1 MMKEIPNFKYPY
13 SQRNV
18 VAIRHENVDGI
29 DLILWSKSLDNYFYV
44 DDAKILE
51 DVKKVIIRK
60 REGFKNI
67 YFEIDSFLK
76 EDLTKMGF
84 DGEMIEFN
92 NPIKG
97 RLSSPLESYFDYN
110 TNCNL
115 DCCYCYNRKGEYDIS
130 RGYKIQEQMSI
141 DNIKLILNTLRENGV
156 MRNHLAGGE
165 PTINLNH
172 LRVYLETSKELGL
185 NQSIVTNGTL
195 LGNDKK
201 GKEACEII
209 MYNDLISATISV
221 EGNDEKDFIK
231 ARGKD
236 NWSIVIN
243 GTKNLIKH
251 RNGSKARTAVQWR
264 KVWDHDSSILEIE
277 RIIKK
282 GLEIGLDAI
291 QFHCPERSLYH
302 PSKHYGKIIDEYYD
316 VSRKIRELQQ
326 KYEEQILIWNV
337 WNPVLGCEEI
347 GIPRMYGCV
356 GAQEL
361 IAIHPT
367 GGLSPCLMN
376 HEYLGN
382 LFIDWDGNLGNFWKE
397 SNLLSKFQGFTS
409 EPDPHCIECQALDY
423 CRGGSVVR
431 RKVEHGGHT
440 NKIKTEIPI
449 LEVIVSKPLWVGKRD
464 PFCPKDYCKENK
476 VSMKK
481 MIFPTTLK
489 TSAFKTIVVAH
500 SL

>member
-172 LRVYLETSKELGL
+172 LRVYLET
-185 NQSIVTNGTL
+185 
-195 LGNDKK
+195 
-201 GKEACEII
+201 
-209 MYNDLISATISV
+209 
-221 EGNDEKDFIK
+221 
-231 ARGKD
+231 
-236 NWSIVIN
+236 
-243 GTKNLIKH
+243 
-251 RNGSKARTAVQWR
+251 
-264 KVWDHDSSILEIE
+264 
-277 RIIKK
+277 
-282 GLEIGLDAI
+282 
-291 QFHCPERSLYH
+291 
-302 PSKHYGKIIDEYYD
+302 
-316 VSRKIRELQQ
+316 
-326 KYEEQILIWNV
+326 
-337 WNPVLGCEEI
+337 
-347 GIPRMYGCV
+347 
-356 GAQEL
+356 
-361 IAIHPT
+361 
-367 GGLSPCLMN
+367 
-376 HEYLGN
+376 
-382 LFIDWDGNLGNFWKE
+382 
-397 SNLLSKFQGFTS
+397 
-409 EPDPHCIECQALDY
+409 
-423 CRGGSVVR
+423 
-431 RKVEHGGHT
+431 
-440 NKIKTEIPI
+440 
-449 LEVIVSKPLWVGKRD
+449 
-464 PFCPKDYCKENK
+464 
-476 VSMKK
+476 
-481 MIFPTTLK
+481 
-489 TSAFKTIVVAH
+489 
-500 SL
+500 